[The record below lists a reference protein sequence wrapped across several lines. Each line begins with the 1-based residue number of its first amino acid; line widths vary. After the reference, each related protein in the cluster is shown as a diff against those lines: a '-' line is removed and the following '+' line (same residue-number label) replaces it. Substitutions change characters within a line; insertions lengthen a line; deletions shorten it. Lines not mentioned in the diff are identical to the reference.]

1 MKLVYTQENRFD
13 VSAMRTY
20 LESHG
25 IPSFLKNEY
34 TSSIMGEVP
43 FFSVW
48 PEIWVADELF
58 DQAKKLVQEAQSNQA
73 KQAEGQVDKE
83 WFCHACKE
91 SNPVTFELCWQCATP
106 MN

>member
-25 IPSFLKNEY
+25 VPSFLKNEFS
-34 TSSIMGEVP
+34 SSIMGEVP

-58 DQAKKLVQEAQSNQA
+58 EQAKRLVEEAQSDESTASEQ
-73 KQAEGQVDKE
+73 D
-83 WFCHACKE
+83 WFCHTCKE
-91 SNPVTFELCWQCATP
+91 NNPATFELCWQCATP
-106 MN
+106 LK